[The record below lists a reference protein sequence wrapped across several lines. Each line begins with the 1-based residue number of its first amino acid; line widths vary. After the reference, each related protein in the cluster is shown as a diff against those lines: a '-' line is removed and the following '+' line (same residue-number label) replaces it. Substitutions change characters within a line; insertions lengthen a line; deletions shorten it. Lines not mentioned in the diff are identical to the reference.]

1 MLSGPRQTLLN
12 VLDEGLSVEEVK
24 ELAFA
29 LDLDWHNLGGGETK
43 RGQLRALIEHTQRR
57 QHVQQLVAMVTTR
70 RPDLGPALNA
80 LDPAA
85 EPTAG
90 DDPPPSEPR
99 LIHLGS
105 GDDWLDFVIITLCLI
120 AVLKMAQGHMGI
132 DTALLVLASMLGG
145 LRSLGAR
152 VSIIWTRGGA
162 PLAWTALVGV
172 PWLLAAALTGY
183 YLLLYRQVVAVAIAI
198 PLALAAGRL
207 VFLLYQRSRA
217 ARE

>member
-24 ELAFA
+24 ELAFG

-70 RPDLGPALNA
+70 RPDLAPALGA
-80 LDPAA
+80 VDL
-85 EPTAG
+85 TA
-90 DDPPPSEPR
+90 DPPLQAPR
-99 LIHLGS
+99 LGRLGS

-120 AVLKMAQGHMGI
+120 AALKMAQGRLGI
-132 DTALLVLASMLGG
+132 DTALLVLASVLGG
-145 LRSLGAR
+145 LRSLSAR
-152 VSIIWTRGGA
+152 VSTIWTRGGA

-198 PLALAAGRL
+198 PLGLAAARL

>member
-24 ELAFA
+24 ELVFG

-70 RPDLGPALNA
+70 RPDLAPALGA
-80 LDPAA
+80 VDL
-85 EPTAG
+85 TA
-90 DDPPPSEPR
+90 DPPLQAPR
-99 LIHLGS
+99 LGRLGS

-120 AVLKMAQGHMGI
+120 AALKMAQGRLGI
-132 DTALLVLASMLGG
+132 DTALLVLASVLGG
-145 LRSLGAR
+145 LRSLSAR
-152 VSIIWTRGGA
+152 VSTIWTRGGA

-198 PLALAAGRL
+198 PLGLAAARL